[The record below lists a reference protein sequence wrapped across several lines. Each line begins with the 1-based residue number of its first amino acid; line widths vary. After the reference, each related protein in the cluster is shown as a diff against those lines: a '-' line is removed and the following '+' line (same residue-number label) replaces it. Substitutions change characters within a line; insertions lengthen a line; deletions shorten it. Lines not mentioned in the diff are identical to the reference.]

1 MAHLSYPI
9 TVKLRF
15 AIAPSRLRRI
25 RRLIAPLAVV
35 IALAPAAHAQSQ
47 SDVDS
52 ARAAFLQGLELRDKQ
67 HDNTGAA
74 ARFKAAYALVPTPRI
89 GYELG
94 RTMRAMGDLVGAR
107 AAFVAAVQLPARANE
122 SPEARKARGDAQ
134 AQADDLDQRIP
145 QIQLHLNGVGQIFV
159 DGEGVRHD
167 ALSVPRRVNPGSHV
181 IQVQVEGDVKGEQ
194 TVVLAEGEHKDVTMS
209 PGAQARVTV
218 TAQATLPQVQVVQPE
233 PQQPYDPFA
242 TPVTNTVHSN
252 AATKAGLYYAALTL
266 GGVGLLPGSIAL
278 GYLKGAQDACS
289 NGICQPDADSKKTF
303 AYGFAIVTDVLWG
316 AAIIC
321 LVAAIVY
328 PSTSAM
334 DLRTQVGFTPTNG
347 GGLFSATGRF

>member
-1 MAHLSYPI
+1 MA
-9 TVKLRF
+9 VRLRF
-15 AIAPSRLRRI
+15 VAPFAAL
-25 RRLIAPLAVV
+25 V
-35 IALAPAAHAQSQ
+35 ALAPAVHAQST

-52 ARAAFLQGLELRDKQ
+52 ARAAFLQGLDLRDKQ
-67 HDNTGAA
+67 HDNAGAV

-89 GYELG
+89 GFGLG
-94 RTMRAMGDLVGAR
+94 RTMRAMGDLIGAR
-107 AAFVAAVQLPARANE
+107 AAFVAATQLPARANE

-145 QIQLHLNGVGQIFV
+145 QIQLHLSGTGQIYV

-194 TVVLAEGEHKDVTMS
+194 TVVLAEGEHKDVTMA

-218 TAQATLPQVQVVQPE
+218 TAQATLPQVHVVQPE

-252 AATKAGLYYAALTL
+252 AGTKIGLFYAALTL
-266 GGVGLLPGSIAL
+266 GGVGLIPGSVAL
-278 GYLKGAQDACS
+278 GYMKGAQDACV
-289 NGICQPDADSKKTF
+289 NGVCQPDVDSKKTLAYAF
-303 AYGFAIVTDVLWG
+303 AVGTDVLWG
-316 AAIIC
+316 AAIVC
-321 LVAAIVY
+321 LVVAIVY
-328 PSTSAM
+328 PSTSAV
-334 DLRTQVGFTPTNG
+334 DLHTQVGFTPTSG
-347 GGLFSATGRF
+347 GGMFSATGRF